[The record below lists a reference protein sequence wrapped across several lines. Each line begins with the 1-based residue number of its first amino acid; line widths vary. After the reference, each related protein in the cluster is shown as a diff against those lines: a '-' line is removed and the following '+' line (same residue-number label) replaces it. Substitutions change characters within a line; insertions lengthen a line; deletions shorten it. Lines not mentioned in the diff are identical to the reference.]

1 MSEQHEICFFSVW
14 REKMGIPFRKY
25 FLFLF
30 LFCVALM
37 SATAQSSVKQITGK
51 VTDKDGEGLP
61 GVSILVKGTK
71 TGTITNV
78 DGVYS
83 IKANPA
89 NAVLVFTYVGMM
101 PSEVRVNNR
110 TQVDVTMTEDRND
123 LDEVVV
129 IGYGQVKKSDLTGSV
144 SSISKDVVSDR
155 VITSIEDAIKGKAAG
170 LQITQNDGTPGSE
183 YTIRIRGASS
193 VNASSTP
200 IYVIDGIICEDALDL
215 SPGDVESIEI
225 LKDAS
230 STAIYGSR
238 GANGVIIITTK
249 GGHEGKTKVDLYA
262 SFGFQQA
269 TRKYDMMNSREYAR
283 MKYQSSWQYYKRDEM
298 TDDILNDPLNDVF
311 VDSPVAGEGN
321 YWVAKNDIP
330 YKNYESYADSTNTDW
345 QDAMFRNALVQ
356 EYRLT
361 VSGGSKNTKFSVMGN
376 YLNQQGIVVYSGFE
390 KFAGRVNLEQK
401 LSSKFKLNANV
412 SVTRTSYDG
421 LATGSSDGVTT
432 SMLRQIPTKGLEEN
446 DVNNNEDEAMADV
459 SSNPYYQAKHIT
471 KDRFRHSLITRL
483 GLDYNINKHWMV
495 RVTGTYVY
503 NNNDN
508 KTYYPKT
515 VSQGVKQ
522 NGRAIQDRT
531 AITKLMNED
540 LVYYNTT
547 IKKVHKLK
555 IMAGMTVEKYVDN
568 YLWAENQNFTVENL
582 GANAMGQG
590 TSPLVP
596 ESYSSKNPYQM
607 LSFLG
612 RAEYNFKDR
621 YLLTATMRADGSS
634 RFGDNNKWG
643 YFPSAAF
650 GWRINEE
657 EFVKELDIFSNL
669 KLRLSA
675 GRSGNTAIPAFRTL
689 STLSTS
695 FAPMSGDKPTYGV
708 VLDRPEN
715 KDLKWETT
723 AQYDVG
729 LDMGFFDNRLTVTV
743 DAYLK
748 RTKDLLL
755 ERNAP
760 YYSGY
765 KKAWA
770 NIGNIQNKGLE
781 VTIGCQIVNT
791 RDFYFNADFNIAFNR
806 SKVLSIPGGEMFFD
820 PKVISGSGNVVVIRE
835 GQPLGQW
842 YGYKVDGVYTSQAEI
857 DALPDNYEA
866 LSIKKA
872 DLRPGDHRFIDVNN
886 DGKITSDDKTIIG
899 KGEPDFSGGFSL
911 SAGYKGFSLSAIF
924 QYSYGV
930 DVFNANLATLDAGRE
945 NYNQTRHLLD
955 SYTPTLYDLNG
966 NLVYQGN
973 PNGKYRLPGG
983 VAENYCLSEFI
994 EDGSFLRLS
1003 DITLAYDFNRKTLA
1017 KLHLGG
1023 LRLFLTGR
1031 NLFVWTKYYGF
1042 DPEVN
1047 TRQNGI
1053 GDIMPSLD
1061 YGSYPRAR
1069 AFSFGVNVSF

>member
-1 MSEQHEICFFSVW
+1 M
-14 REKMGIPFRKY
+14 EKFVKNLKRGGLPTRCWLYMLILLLSFGLPESIFAQTDLVKVTGTVTDETNQPVPGVNVLLKGSSNIGTVTDIEGKYTLNIPKDATLIFKFVGY
-25 FLFLF
+25 KTTE
-30 LFCVALM
+30 VAVNGKTTVNL
-37 SATAQSSVKQITGK
+37 SIQPDVKQ
-51 VTDKDGEGLP
+51 L
-61 GVSILVKGTK
+61 
-71 TGTITNV
+71 
-78 DGVYS
+78 
-83 IKANPA
+83 
-89 NAVLVFTYVGMM
+89 
-101 PSEVRVNNR
+101 
-110 TQVDVTMTEDRND
+110 ED
-123 LDEVVV
+123 VVV
-129 IGYGQVKKSDLTGSV
+129 IGYQAIKREKSTAAIASVAGEKIENIPVPSVEMALQGKVAGLNVLNITGEPGAKGIVTLRGNTSIASQDSRSTPLYVVDGIVMDEGDLGQIDLTGTNP
-144 SSISKDVVSDR
+144 I
-155 VITSIEDAIKGKAAG
+155 AG
-170 LQITQNDGTPGSE
+170 INPND
-183 YTIRIRGASS
+183 I
-193 VNASSTP
+193 
-200 IYVIDGIICEDALDL
+200 
-215 SPGDVESIEI
+215 ESIDV

-230 STAIYGSR
+230 ASAIYGAR
-238 GANGVIIITTK
+238 AANGVIII
-249 GGHEGKTKVDLYA
+249 KTKTPKAGKPQVRLNGYYGVAMKPTMRSTLVGTAERHLKMDLIYQYLGKPGMENVNYWITDSLNPAFNNHTDWQSNVIQKARIQNYDVNVSAYGEKTSYRLSYNFYDEEGTVIGTGFTRNTASLYLNARPYSFLNLTGNIRFSEMSRKKTNGSINIFSTWSFPSSFFKLTDEDIENFKGNNLDELDKNLNRDLYA
-262 SFGFQQA
+262 NFQANIDFTPYLKWTTSYSFGYSTTRNDYFIPSYRNNGNAYA
-269 TRKYDMMNSREYAR
+269 TSSSGSVKRWEIENYIQYLRSFKETHNLSVLFGQGAEYS
-283 MKYQSSWQYYKRDEM
+283 YIDNLW
-298 TDDILNDPLNDVF
+298 
-311 VDSPVAGEGN
+311 GEGN
-321 YWVAKNDIP
+321 YIASNSIQTIQGV
-330 YKNYESYADSTNTDW
+330 
-345 QDAMFRNALVQ
+345 V
-356 EYRLT
+356 
-361 VSGGSKNTKFSVMGN
+361 SKNSN
-376 YLNQQGIVVYSGFE
+376 ASSSIEERARLSW
-390 KFAGRVNLEQK
+390 FARL
-401 LSSKFKLNANV
+401 
-412 SVTRTSYDG
+412 SYD
-421 LATGSSDGVTT
+421 
-432 SMLRQIPTKGLEEN
+432 
-446 DVNNNEDEAMADV
+446 
-459 SSNPYYQAKHIT
+459 Y
-471 KDRFRHSLITRL
+471 KD
-483 GLDYNINKHWMV
+483 
-495 RVTGTYVY
+495 
-503 NNNDN
+503 
-508 KTYYPKT
+508 
-515 VSQGVKQ
+515 
-522 NGRAIQDRT
+522 
-531 AITKLMNED
+531 
-540 LVYYNTT
+540 
-547 IKKVHKLK
+547 
-555 IMAGMTVEKYVDN
+555 KY
-568 YLWAENQNFTVENL
+568 LFS
-582 GANAMGQG
+582 ANWRM
-590 TSPLVP
+590 
-596 ESYSSKNPYQM
+596 
-607 LSFLG
+607 
-612 RAEYNFKDR
+612 
-621 YLLTATMRADGSS
+621 DGSS

-781 VTIGCQIVNT
+781 VTIGGQIVNT